1 MNTLACQGVLLKN
14 KQGVLRRKSSFA
26 KWFLRISSLGV
37 IVGSLGKTKKSI
49 GCKMALMGLVDDN
62 QPKLKR
68 LLSTTSLVSKES
80 ARAKIRVLD

>member
-1 MNTLACQGVLLKN
+1 MVLTH
-14 KQGVLRRKSSFA
+14 R
-26 KWFLRISSLGV
+26 SLGV

-80 ARAKIRVLD
+80 ARAKIRRLGLEVVEQRKKILVLLLLS